1 MQKFDFKEK
10 QLSTEMIFQG
20 RILNLRVDQVELPNK
35 EKGLR
40 EVVEHP
46 GAVAIVPVLEDGSII
61 MVLHGLHQPEQIL
74 KVIQDNMQEQVL
86 SVLLADMQ
94 LHLMPVLQIQSQ
106 VLQLGMVLL
115 EQQLTN

>member
-1 MQKFDFKEK
+1 
-10 QLSTEMIFQG
+10 
-20 RILNLRVDQVELPNK
+20 
-35 EKGLR
+35 
-40 EVVEHP
+40 
-46 GAVAIVPVLEDGSII
+46 
-61 MVLHGLHQPEQIL
+61 
-74 KVIQDNMQEQVL
+74 MQEQVL